1 MTKSKRVMRRL
12 ILSRLYDHLHD
23 QYADLYPREMFLN
36 GELSLHQLDAI
47 LAFKNDPVLEE
58 LRSALKR
65 LDQGTFGICLGCKR
79 PISQDVLDKDPTQR
93 ICSMCEQ
100 QFVAAAHHQY
110 VQHPAAT

>member
-36 GELSLHQLDAI
+36 GELPLHQLDAV
-47 LAFKNDPVLEE
+47 LAFKNDPELEE
-58 LRSALKR
+58 LRRALER
-65 LDQGTFGICLGCKR
+65 LDEGTFGICLSCKGS
-79 PISQDVLDKDPTQR
+79 ISQEVLDRDPTQR

-100 QFVAAAHHQY
+100 QFVAAAHHRY
-110 VQHPAAT
+110 VQHPVAT